1 MRKLLA
7 KDLKYIVNRSK
18 KLMIIYLFL
27 IVLSQF
33 YILPHGDY
41 NSMEL
46 FIGLLFDSGYIKS
59 FSGFEP
65 PIVWLLFQ
73 LIPVFVVSFV
83 IYQDHIDNAP
93 IY

>member
-7 KDLKYIVNRSK
+7 RDLKYIVNRSK

-41 NSMEL
+41 NSM
-46 FIGLLFDSGYIKS
+46 
-59 FSGFEP
+59 
-65 PIVWLLFQ
+65 
-73 LIPVFVVSFV
+73 
-83 IYQDHIDNAP
+83 
-93 IY
+93 